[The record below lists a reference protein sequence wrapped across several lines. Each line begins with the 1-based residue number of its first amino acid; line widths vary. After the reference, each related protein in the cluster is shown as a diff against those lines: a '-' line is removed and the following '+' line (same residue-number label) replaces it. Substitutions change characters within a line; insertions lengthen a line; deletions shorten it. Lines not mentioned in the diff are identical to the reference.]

1 LHARL
6 SAAVQQIG
14 RAGHP
19 PAATVQILILAVE
32 TAGRNSWENAG
43 VHQEKKG
50 EIAMDGH
57 GFPRV

>member
-1 LHARL
+1 LPARL

-19 PAATVQILILAVE
+19 PAATVQILILAAVE
-32 TAGRNSWENAG
+32 TAGS
-43 VHQEKKG
+43 HQEKKG
-50 EIAMDGH
+50 EVAMDGH